1 MKVVLTIPLYLNHE
15 GLMTKLGWMYS
26 PNHLDKLCKKQI
38 LRSKGNRK
46 KGTYREWWEDNP
58 DPFPAPTKPLG
69 YRTSP
74 KVWYM
79 PDVIAWLRRHG
90 FPVPNDEDIVYGG

>member
-1 MKVVLTIPLYLNHE
+1 MKLYLSLYLNHE
-15 GLMTKLGWMYS
+15 GMRTKLGWMYT
-26 PNHLDKLCKKQI
+26 PNHTAKLCKPTI

-46 KGTYREWWEDNP
+46 DGTYRQWSEPNP
-58 DPFPAPTKPLG
+58 DPFPAPVKAFA